1 MASIDA
7 VVMPLLKAK
16 KLGMLTGNWVFPIS
30 AILYGSQPFIFY
42 KSLSTNSMTVGM
54 NMSLSAGKPLWEE
67 AEKVWKL
74 ALRRLSEVT
83 FASVHVLMNLP
94 TYRDPR
100 VVKSASACIRVAFAC
115 GSTH

>member
-1 MASIDA
+1 
-7 VVMPLLKAK
+7 
-16 KLGMLTGNWVFPIS
+16 
-30 AILYGSQPFIFY
+30 
-42 KSLSTNSMTVGM
+42 
-54 NMSLSAGKPLWEE
+54 
-67 AEKVWKL
+67 VWKL